1 MEHKTNIRSILFVI
15 FLHLSVL
22 NCTHLTKTYFKDEM
36 TNNGDNIPKISWLF
50 SNSADS
56 SVRIK
61 RASIIKI
68 NEDSL
73 LKSMN
78 IKCRQ
83 NLNRLCGDITKN
95 NDELML
101 LECIQSF
108 KV

>member
-22 NCTHLTKTYFKDEM
+22 NCTHLTKTYFKYVSR
-36 TNNGDNIPKISWLF
+36 NNGDNIPKIGWLF
-50 SNSADS
+50 SNSIDS
-56 SVRIK
+56 SIRVK
-61 RASIIKI
+61 RNIIQSP
-68 NEDSL
+68 EDSL

-78 IKCRQ
+78 IKCQ
-83 NLNRLCGDITKN
+83 QTLKRLCIDVTKD

-101 LECIQSF
+101 LECIQNF